1 MHSNLSQLIDILKKI
16 DNNYSR
22 IFYAKATQ
30 FRIMNK
36 DTTTTKGKLQQL
48 IETTGGKHAPDR
60 RVEVYSIE
68 AIECDDAIQLKGE
81 TTSTA
86 ALKELAS
93 AAKSIAPHIE
103 IDIGT
108 LPREAIGECCWGI
121 VYNSVASL
129 HSQPSHKSD
138 IVSQLLLG
146 MPVKVLDKLEDWL
159 RIQAPEG
166 YIGWVSGSIERMN
179 RKELQARLEKP
190 TIIVTCQYA
199 KSYSKADIHSQSVS
213 DIVIGNIFTL
223 NDKEDNFY
231 KVIYPDGRVAF
242 IEKQSAQEVN
252 SWLRG
257 IELTGKSIINT
268 AKQLMGVPY
277 VWGGT
282 SSKGLDCSGFT
293 KTIYWLHGIIIP
305 RDASQQVLCGVD
317 VDSEGDFEKMQKG
330 DLVFFGTKASHE
342 SGKEKVVHVGIYIGN
357 KQFIHAHDY
366 IRIGSFNPDDK
377 LFDQFNT
384 NRYLRTMRYIGYQG
398 IAGITPILEHPFYSK
413 ISLTDDK

>member
-1 MHSNLSQLIDILKKI
+1 MTTKPYILFQRNATLLS
-16 DNNYSR
+16 
-22 IFYAKATQ
+22 
-30 FRIMNK
+30 IMNK
-36 DTTTTKGKLQQL
+36 NTITIKSKLQQL
-48 IETTGGKHAPDR
+48 IDSIGDKYAPDR
-60 RVEVYSIE
+60 RVEVFSVE
-68 AIECDDAIQLKGE
+68 AIESDKGIQLKGE
-81 TTSTA
+81 TTSKEA
-86 ALKELAS
+86 YKELA
-93 AAKSIAPHIE
+93 AQIKEIAPRVENNIR
-103 IDIGT
+103 I
-108 LPREAIGECCWGI
+108 LPDEAIGEKCWGV

-129 HSQPSHKSD
+129 HSQPTHKSD

-146 MPVKVLDKLEDWL
+146 MPVKVLDKSEDWL
-159 RIQAPEG
+159 RIQAAEG

-199 KSYSKADIHSQSVS
+199 KSYSKADIYSQSVS

-242 IEKQSAQEVN
+242 IEKENAQEVN
-252 SWLRG
+252 NWLSG
-257 IELTGKSIINT
+257 EELTGESIVNT

-293 KTIYWLHGIIIP
+293 KIVYWLQGIIIP
-305 RDASQQVLCGVD
+305 RDASQQVLCGVEI
-317 VDSEGDFEKMQKG
+317 DSKGDFDTMQKG
-330 DLVFFGTKASHE
+330 DLVFFGTKASDE
-342 SGKEKVVHVGIYIGN
+342 NPQERVVHVGIYIGN

-366 IRIGSFNPDDK
+366 IRISSFNPEDK

-384 NRYLRTMRYIGYQG
+384 NRYLRTMCYIGYEG
-398 IAGITPILEHPFYSK
+398 VAGITPILEHPFYNK
-413 ISLTDDK
+413 ISPTDDE